1 MKVTHNGKMMLILEN
16 TAYVTT
22 LIDSGWGK
30 FKTPRTNIIK
40 QKLNSRILW

>member
-22 LIDSGWGK
+22 KLIVVKENLKLSAQ
-30 FKTPRTNIIK
+30 TP
-40 QKLNSRILW
+40 